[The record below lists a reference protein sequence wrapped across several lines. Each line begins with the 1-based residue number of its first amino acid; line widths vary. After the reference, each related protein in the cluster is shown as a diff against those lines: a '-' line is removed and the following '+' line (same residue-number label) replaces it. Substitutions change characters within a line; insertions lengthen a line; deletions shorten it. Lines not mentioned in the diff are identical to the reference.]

1 MAYDLLCC
9 QHGLKQGN
17 KHYLKILKLAA
28 KESET
33 LVNESLRFL
42 VRRGDDID
50 SETVEAMVESGLRP
64 PPVTDVKVEQVDL
77 SIYDELLEYQELLT
91 V

>member
-1 MAYDLLCC
+1 MLSARF
-9 QHGLKQGN
+9 KTRGN

-50 SETVEAMVESGLRP
+50 SETLEAMVESGLRP
-64 PPVTDVKVEQVDL
+64 PAVTDVKVEQVDL
-77 SIYDELLEYQELLT
+77 SIYDELLEYQEALT

>member
-9 QHGLKQGN
+9 QHGLKQGG

-28 KESET
+28 RESET

-64 PPVTDVKVEQVDL
+64 PAVTDVEVEQVDL
-77 SIYDELLEYQELLT
+77 TVYDQLLEYQEALM

>member
-1 MAYDLLCC
+1 LQISECL
-9 QHGLKQGN
+9 Q
-17 KHYLKILKLAA
+17 YLKILKLAA
-28 KESET
+28 RENET

-64 PPVTDVKVEQVDL
+64 PAVTDVEVEQVDL
-77 SIYDELLEYQELLT
+77 TVYDQLLEYQEALM

>member
-1 MAYDLLCC
+1 MGPNRVTSTSSKYSNWRP
-9 QHGLKQGN
+9 K
-17 KHYLKILKLAA
+17 

-42 VRRGDDID
+42 INSSDQID
-50 SETVEAMVESGLRP
+50 SDIVDAMVKSDLQP
-64 PPVTDVKVEQVDL
+64 PVVTDVEVEQVDL
-77 SIYDELLEYQELLT
+77 TVYDQLLEYQEVLT